1 MRPADDQQ
9 RHHPGPPALDA
20 HARHPAKIG
29 VADRRLC
36 LFRRTRGRHHHR
48 HRRARMVHRH
58 TAALHRERGWL
69 SAEHPWFR
77 RHRQHSRRAGRRDHD
92 HLHRLHPAHDAWRR
106 LHHEPTQIRALRH
119 RRPQPA
125 IRLAAFRPVRHP
137 RPYRRGLTDA
147 LDTGLSAYGTSRNH
161 QFPPRRSAGRHHHDG
176 HLQTAHR
183 PIHHAGDQQT
193 RQRRVLYLHRAD
205 VRYHLSV
212 AEHSGQLRRGLQ
224 PQHRNL
230 GRGDHHRRM
239 DAVRRGLPTTV
250 RRAYRSLGGAARPH
264 RHPCRHMDC
273 LLRRLHLVS
282 ET

>member
-1 MRPADDQQ
+1 
-9 RHHPGPPALDA
+9 
-20 HARHPAKIG
+20 
-29 VADRRLC
+29 
-36 LFRRTRGRHHHR
+36 
-48 HRRARMVHRH
+48 MVHRH

-69 SAEHPWFR
+69 SAEHPWSR

-161 QFPPRRSAGRHHHDG
+161 QFPPRRSAGRHHHDE
-176 HLQTAHR
+176 HLQTGHR

-193 RQRRVLYLHRAD
+193 RQRRVLHLTSLHRHDELA
-205 VRYHLSV
+205 VKPQQFG
-212 AEHSGQLRRGLQ
+212 ARRPPVHGRRSRRPCL
-224 PQHRNL
+224 HRSTRL
-230 GRGDHHRRM
+230 PFYIFIV
-239 DAVRRGLPTTV
+239 DAVPNILD
-250 RRAYRSLGGAARPH
+250 RSSPYPPRW
-264 RHPCRHMDC
+264 
-273 LLRRLHLVS
+273 
-282 ET
+282 